1 VPKKKIAEQIDFEDE
16 ELKDLSEDSD
26 DPEDE
31 ELEDLA
37 EDDGKVVTSDDGE
50 TWTEH
55 ASIPSVPD
63 KADLLSEGYSEE
75 ETSVIISHM
84 TAIHDEIAELRKP
97 RNFVV
102 KPALRVS
109 GKQTK
114 GFWVCGRKLMPGS
127 PWEVPIDLL
136 DESQLGEIKTVE
148 KGGHVAVEE
157 IELEVEVEQ

>member
-1 VPKKKIAEQIDFEDE
+1 VPKKKIAEQIDLEDKDLEDLSEKTDDYEDE
-16 ELKDLSEDSD
+16 ELKDLS
-26 DPEDE
+26 
-31 ELEDLA
+31 

-50 TWTEH
+50 TWAEH

-63 KADLLSEGYSEE
+63 KADLIAEGYSEVE
-75 ETSVIISHM
+75 AAVIVSHM

-109 GKQTK
+109 GKQTR

-127 PWEVPIDLL
+127 PWEVPINLL
-136 DESQLGEIKTVE
+136 DDSQLREIKTAE

-157 IELEVEVEQ
+157 IELEVEVE